1 MIIPILYI
9 YTTRNTL
16 YVRMYEYVDSYFLR
30 LCVTHTRIY
39 NDMVMVKKEY
49 DIISFRMIY
58 AYETYVTEN
67 TNIHAKLHATA
78 QNTSLSPS

>member
-1 MIIPILYI
+1 
-9 YTTRNTL
+9 
-16 YVRMYEYVDSYFLR
+16 MYHTSNVDSYFLR
-30 LCVTHTRIY
+30 FYEYDCVLRICTRIY

>member
-1 MIIPILYI
+1 
-9 YTTRNTL
+9 
-16 YVRMYEYVDSYFLR
+16 MYEYVDSYFLR

-78 QNTSLSPS
+78 QNTSLSPSFCCCRW